1 MGASAIECTGSPP
14 TGAGQLMNRAGAAPV
29 FRAQGKFP
37 AALTPED
44 RTGKLPYPIPARR
57 CRGKIIQPDA
67 KTQS

>member
-1 MGASAIECTGSPP
+1 
-14 TGAGQLMNRAGAAPV
+14 MNRAGAAPV
-29 FRAQGKFP
+29 FRVQGKFP

-44 RTGKLPYPIPARR
+44 RTGKPPLSYSARR

>member
-1 MGASAIECTGSPP
+1 
-14 TGAGQLMNRAGAAPV
+14 MNRAGAAPV
-29 FRAQGKFP
+29 FPAQGKFP

-44 RTGKLPYPIPARR
+44 RTGKSPYPVPARR